1 MQILSQILFVA
12 ALSLAA
18 YFISRRVMLIKSTIQ
33 LGRAED
39 RSDNPSERLK
49 TMLLI
54 ALGQGKM
61 FSRPIVG
68 FMHFIIYAGFIIIN
82 IEVLEILID
91 GILGTHRI
99 FLAPLGGSIY
109 SFLINCFEILAF
121 GVLSVCVVFLAR
133 RNVTKV
139 QRFQENKHREMKA
152 ASRND
157 ANIILVVE
165 VLLMWAFLSMNAV
178 DTLLQERAVGH
189 YAEATTGSFWISQF
203 LKPLFSNFSD
213 NALVAYERG
222 AWWFHILGIM
232 AFAAYVT
239 YSKHLHI
246 FLAFPNTY
254 FSNLN
259 AKGEM
264 PNMPTVTKEV
274 KIMLGLET
282 DSSPPLGA
290 AAVAEGQGETIGRFG
305 AKDVKD
311 LSWKNLMDAY
321 SCTECGRCTSA
332 CPANMTGKQL
342 SPRKIM
348 MDTRDRLE
356 DMQRGW
362 SATDRKAP
370 IADFDD
376 GKTLLGDYISE
387 EEILACTTCNACV
400 QECPINISP
409 LDIILQLRRYKVM
422 EEAQAPASWNG
433 MFSNLENNMAPW
445 KFSPSDRFNWVEGLN
460 K

>member
-1 MQILSQILFVA
+1 MHILSQILFVA
-12 ALSLAA
+12 ALGVAA
-18 YFISRRVMLIKSTIQ
+18 YFISRRVLLIKSTIQ
-33 LGRAED
+33 LGKAED
-39 RSDNPSERLK
+39 RTDNPSERWK

-54 ALGQGKM
+54 ALGQKKM
-61 FSRPIVG
+61 FTRPIVG

-82 IEVLEILID
+82 IEVLEIMID
-91 GILGTHRI
+91 GIFGTHRI
-99 FLAPLGGSIY
+99 FLEPLGKGFY
-109 SFLINCFEILAF
+109 GFLINCFEILAF
-121 GVLSVCVVFLAR
+121 GVLAVCVVFLLR
-133 RNVTKV
+133 RNVLNV
-139 QRFQENKHREMKA
+139 QRFQESKHREMKA
-152 ASRND
+152 APRND
-157 ANIILVVE
+157 ANIILIVE
-165 VLLMWAFLSMNAV
+165 ILLMWAFLSMNAV
-178 DTLLQERAVGH
+178 DTLLQERTIGH
-189 YAEATTGSFWISQF
+189 YGEAVTGSFWVSQF
-203 LKPLFSNFSD
+203 LKPLFSSFSE
-213 NALVAYERG
+213 NTLVAYERV

-274 KIMLGLET
+274 KIMLGLEA
-282 DSSPPLGA
+282 DSSLPVGA
-290 AAVAEGQGETIGRFG
+290 AVGTEGQGGVVPDRFG
-305 AKDVKD
+305 AKDIKD

-332 CPANMTGKQL
+332 CPANMTGKLL

-356 DMQRGW
+356 DIQKGW
-362 SATDRKAP
+362 LATDKKTP

-387 EEILACTTCNACV
+387 QEILACTTCNACV

-445 KFSPSDRFNWVEGLN
+445 KFSPSDRFNWVEEL

>member
-1 MQILSQILFVA
+1 MQIISQILFVA
-12 ALSLAA
+12 ALALTA

-54 ALGQGKM
+54 AFGQKKM
-61 FSRPIVG
+61 FTRPIVG
-68 FMHFIIYAGFIIIN
+68 FMHFIIYTGFIIIN
-82 IEVLEILID
+82 IEVLEIMID
-91 GILGTHRI
+91 GIFGTHRI
-99 FLAPLGGSIY
+99 FFSPLGDTVY
-109 SFLINCFEILAF
+109 SFLINFFEILAF
-121 GVLSVCVVFLAR
+121 GVLAVCVVFLAR
-133 RNVTKV
+133 RNLTKV
-139 QRFQENKHREMKA
+139 QRFQETRHREMKGWA
-152 ASRND
+152 TND
-157 ANIILVVE
+157 ANIILITE
-165 VLLMWAFLSMNAV
+165 ILLMWAFLSMNAT
-178 DTLLQERAVGH
+178 DTILQGKGVGH
-189 YAEATTGSFWISQF
+189 YADANTGNFLISQF
-203 LKPLFSNFSD
+203 LQPIFNNLSD
-213 NALVAYERG
+213 SALIAYERV

-232 AFAAYVT
+232 AFATYVT

-259 AKGEM
+259 PKGEM

-274 KIMLGLET
+274 KIMLGLNEP
-282 DSSPPLGA
+282 DANP
-290 AAVAEGQGETIGRFG
+290 GEVGRFG

-321 SCTECGRCTSA
+321 SCTECGRCTAA
-332 CPANMTGKQL
+332 CPANMTGKLL

-356 DMQRGW
+356 DIQKGW
-362 SATDRKAP
+362 SASDRKIS

-376 GKTLLGDYISE
+376 GKTLLGDYILE

-400 QECPINISP
+400 HECPINISP

-433 MFSNLENNMAPW
+433 MFSNLENNNAPW
-445 KFSPSDRFNWVEGLN
+445 KFSPGDRFNWVEGLN

>member
-12 ALSLAA
+12 ALGLAA
-18 YFISRRVMLIKSTIQ
+18 YFISRRVMLIKRTIE

-39 RSDNPSERLK
+39 RSDNPSERIK
-49 TMLLI
+49 IMLLV
-54 ALGQGKM
+54 AFGQKKM

-82 IEVLEILID
+82 IEVLEIMID
-91 GILGTHRI
+91 GIFGTHRI
-99 FLAPLGGSIY
+99 FFAPLGNAVY
-109 SFLINCFEILAF
+109 SFLINFFEILAF
-121 GVLSVCVVFLAR
+121 GVLAVCVIFLAR
-133 RNVTKV
+133 RNLTKI
-139 QRFQENKHREMKA
+139 QRFQESRHREMKGWA
-152 ASRND
+152 TKD
-157 ANIILVVE
+157 ANIILITE
-165 VLLMWAFLSMNAV
+165 ILLMWAFLSMNAV
-178 DTLLQERAVGH
+178 DTILQEQGVGH
-189 YAEATTGSFWISQF
+189 YAESITGNFWVSQF
-203 LKPLFSNFSD
+203 LKPLFSELS
-213 NALVAYERG
+213 ASSLVAYERA

-232 AFAAYVT
+232 AFATYVT

-259 AKGEM
+259 PKGEM
-264 PNMPTVTKEV
+264 ANMPTVTKEV

-282 DSSPPLGA
+282 PSPVGEGA
-290 AAVAEGQGETIGRFG
+290 AVDNGEVLDRFG

-332 CPANMTGKQL
+332 CPANITGKLL

-356 DMQRGW
+356 DIQKGW
-362 SATDRKAP
+362 LATDKKAP

-376 GKTLLGDYISE
+376 GKTLLGDYILE

-422 EEAQAPASWNG
+422 EEAQAPPSWNG

-445 KFSPSDRFNWVEGLN
+445 KFSPGDRFNWVEGL